1 MIKKYAGKTCVVTGA
16 GSGIGRELAL
26 ALARAGARLAISD
39 IVPVGLDE
47 TQQML
52 HAEGVQLHSQILDVS
67 DSAAIYA
74 YPDAILS
81 KFGAIHQLYNNAGI
95 SGGGRSI
102 ADTPLETIQKVID
115 INLMGVLHASRAF
128 MPHLESSGS
137 GILVNISS
145 LNGLVAQPNVAIY
158 CTTKF
163 AVRGLTEAIRTDA
176 LFSGANLQVV
186 VVHPGGVK
194 TNIAKAK
201 EADLAKMTPEE
212 REQAL
217 KVLSVYEKKFLTY
230 PADAAAM
237 DILNG
242 VAKGKCRII
251 VTPQAKHLDRLA
263 RLLPASYPKIISNA
277 TKRIQRKLTSKA

>member
-1 MIKKYAGKTCVVTGA
+1 MINTYAGKTCVVTGA
-16 GSGIGRELAL
+16 GSGIGRELSL
-26 ALARAGARLAISD
+26 ELARFGAQLAISD
-39 IVPVGLDE
+39 IDPTGVEE
-47 TQQML
+47 TRIML
-52 HAEGVQLHSQILDVS
+52 EAEGANVHSQILDIA

-74 YPDAILS
+74 YPEAILA

-102 ADTPLETIQKVID
+102 ADTSLETIQRVID

-137 GILVNISS
+137 GVLVNISS

-176 LFSGANLQVV
+176 LFTGSNLQVV

-201 EADLAKMTPEE
+201 EADLARMTAEE
-212 REQAL
+212 REQTM
-217 KVLSVYEKKFLTY
+217 KVLKVYEKKFLTY

-237 DILNG
+237 DILRG
-242 VAKGKCRII
+242 VAKGKCRIV
-251 VTPQAKHLDRLA
+251 VTPQAKQLDRLS
-263 RLLPASYPKIISNA
+263 RLLPESYPKIISSA
-277 TKRIQRKLTSKA
+277 TKRIQRKLTRNT

>member
-39 IVPVGLDE
+39 IDPVGLDE

-115 INLMGVLHASRAF
+115 INLKGVIHTHYAVLEGMAERGRGASS
-128 MPHLESSGS
+128 M
-137 GILVNISS
+137 
-145 LNGLVAQPNVAIY
+145 
-158 CTTKF
+158 
-163 AVRGLTEAIRTDA
+163 
-176 LFSGANLQVV
+176 
-186 VVHPGGVK
+186 
-194 TNIAKAK
+194 
-201 EADLAKMTPEE
+201 
-212 REQAL
+212 
-217 KVLSVYEKKFLTY
+217 
-230 PADAAAM
+230 
-237 DILNG
+237 
-242 VAKGKCRII
+242 
-251 VTPQAKHLDRLA
+251 
-263 RLLPASYPKIISNA
+263 
-277 TKRIQRKLTSKA
+277 